1 MKIKAN
7 FDEIE
12 RLELKY
18 DGILKEKS
26 KLQDEI
32 NKLKKFVD
40 VLNGDLVRERQLDS
54 EMETIQKKLDLQV
67 EESRDLKMKIKKLEK
82 NEVFIQKKL
91 SEVEMENEK
100 LVKGKKSHESVKS
113 EKKAAEKKLTETLKA
128 LDDLKQHK
136 ERIVLQK
143 ENIEKNRLYQLE
155 KIDDL
160 EKQVQ
165 ELAAKIASLE
175 KNRVSQFWKIEDL
188 EKHVQGLVAIIASLE
203 KNNKMLRNKVT
214 EENNERDEAF
224 QGLLGEKNLIEQ
236 KLVDLEKMFEELKRE
251 KEEIAAEKNKIEKN
265 NIEKYRIG
273 RNKADQSVKVALEN
287 VKWRKGYTEALEKQ
301 QLLEVELDSE
311 RKKVKE
317 IVQEK
322 VAIERTKMKMEN
334 EVEELR
340 NELAALEM
348 SISQLEKSYND
359 QTEANKHLESEVG
372 SLNDN
377 LKSVAAEKSEI
388 HKELELK
395 KNEELSLSLKV
406 KELQNCMDEA
416 MKEIEE
422 QKKGTGLVSVEMKKL
437 ETQYEMLIQ
446 EKSLLEKKLVGVE
459 MGNKSLTSKMMSAQL
474 NAGKALLMLKD
485 AAGIMGGGED
495 EEQEATV
502 ESVIDMKKIEGDI
515 LTVASEL
522 ESIGNAFKNKDKKM
536 EEMTQQIEKLNKSA
550 KKNSNIWALVYTA
563 TTILAAAAA
572 TYIARGH

>member
-1 MKIKAN
+1 M
-7 FDEIE
+7 
-12 RLELKY
+12 KY

>member
-1 MKIKAN
+1 M
-7 FDEIE
+7 
-12 RLELKY
+12 KY

-91 SEVEMENEK
+91 SE
-100 LVKGKKSHESVKS
+100 
-113 EKKAAEKKLTETLKA
+113 
-128 LDDLKQHK
+128 
-136 ERIVLQK
+136 K